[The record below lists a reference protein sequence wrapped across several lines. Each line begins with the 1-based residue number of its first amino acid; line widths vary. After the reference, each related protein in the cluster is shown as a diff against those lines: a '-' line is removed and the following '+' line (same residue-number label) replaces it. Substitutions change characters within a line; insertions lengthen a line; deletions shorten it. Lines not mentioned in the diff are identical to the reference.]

1 MLKPNHHQPAS
12 TSKHLFEIADLPP
25 ILARSPWTIYLDDR
39 PDLDTRGLT
48 CTEKYLG
55 APLQDGEVAIV
66 NVRPDGYVGAARRWD
81 MTCAP
86 ASAATGAGH
95 GQGVDAIETGR
106 EAARWLD
113 AYFDGFLQVPDS

>member
-1 MLKPNHHQPAS
+1 MPLLPIGVPHPLTLTPPTAS
-12 TSKHLFEIADLPP
+12 TSKHLFEISDLPA
-25 ILARSPWTIYLDDR
+25 ILARSPWTIYLDDM

-66 NVRPDGYVGAARRWD
+66 NVRPDGYVGAVRRWD
-81 MTCAP
+81 MSP
-86 ASAATGAGH
+86 GGGAE
-95 GQGVDAIETGR
+95 DAIETGR

-113 AYFDGFLQVPDS
+113 AYFDGFLQVPES

>member
-1 MLKPNHHQPAS
+1 MLTSITPSAS
-12 TSKHLFEIADLPP
+12 TSKHLFEISDLPA
-25 ILARSPWTIYLDDR
+25 ILARSPWTIYLDDM

-66 NVRPDGYVGAARRWD
+66 NVRPDGYVGAVRRWD
-81 MTCAP
+81 MSP
-86 ASAATGAGH
+86 GGAAE
-95 GQGVDAIETGR
+95 DAIETGR